1 MWSPDIDYSQLTFL
15 KKKEVPKILIM
26 GETLLGVPVEELG
39 EDYVYEFDRTITNLD
54 NFLHKDIR
62 TLIWIFNSRI
72 AALFVGMSIKPFK
85 NMNPT
90 KRENYMKKYMKS
102 RIPIFRTIYVTL
114 KALTSWPYY
123 TSERGEAEVDFFGPT
138 IGREN
143 ELPTL
148 LFGKEPLQPE
158 SYLEEDYP

>member
-1 MWSPDIDYSQLTFL
+1 VWSPDIDYSQLTFL